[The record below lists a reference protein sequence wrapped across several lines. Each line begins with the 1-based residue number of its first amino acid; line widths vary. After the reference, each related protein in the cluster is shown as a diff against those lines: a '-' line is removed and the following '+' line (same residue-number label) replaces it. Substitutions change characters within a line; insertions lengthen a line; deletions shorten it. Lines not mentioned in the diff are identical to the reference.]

1 MSEQEAARHPGL
13 SRRRVIGTAGAGV
26 VLGGALAPPAAAGPT
41 GGPQAGLTAS
51 QRAVVLRVAKAG
63 ANVPVRFPSF
73 GEQGTAEARAT
84 GARLDA
90 ALARVDAGR
99 LTRAA
104 AAADALDGRGAASGG
119 RARLLAALGR
129 LADDPEHADGARM
142 LAALAI
148 ATVSQHFDPNG
159 DYPASLWVGGLRH
172 LGRRGKAAL
181 PIPHVEARR

>member
-1 MSEQEAARHPGL
+1 
-13 SRRRVIGTAGAGV
+13 V
-26 VLGGALAPPAAAGPT
+26 VLGGAFAPSAAASTPAGPR
-41 GGPQAGLTAS
+41 AGLTAS

-73 GEQGTAEARAT
+73 GEKGAPEARAT
-84 GARLDA
+84 SARLDA
-90 ALARVDAGR
+90 ALARLDAGR
-99 LTRAA
+99 LTRVA
-104 AAADALDGRGAASGG
+104 AAADALAGRGAANGG

-129 LADDPEHADGARM
+129 LADDAEHADGVRM

-148 ATVSQHFDPNG
+148 ATVSRHFDPNS

-172 LGRRGKAAL
+172 LSRRGMTAL